1 MHELSIALSIVDAVL
16 EEAERHGG
24 ARVQATHLRLG
35 RLSGVDKDALAFSYR
50 VACEETALQ
59 DSQLVIEEVEVIIH
73 CPQCRG
79 ERAASSYPLL
89 VCGDCGASGDAVV
102 RGEELEIIGLE
113 MAA

>member
-24 ARVQATHLRLG
+24 TRVEATHLRLG
-35 RLSGVDKDALAFSYR
+35 RLSGVDKDALQFSYR

-59 DSQLVIEEVEVIIH
+59 DSRLVIEEIEVVIH
-73 CPQCRG
+73 CPQCGG
-79 ERAASSYPLL
+79 ERSAHSYPLL
-89 VCGDCGASGDAVV
+89 VCRDCGGPGDALVH
-102 RGEELEIIGLE
+102 GEELEISGLE